1 MGNRWITMEFEL
13 LLEDKTYKI
22 SIEKKGEKYSVDF
35 GNKKKEFDCQ
45 VISPNCLSME
55 IDGHLQIIY
64 MAEGENKKYIF
75 FQGEQFILHE
85 KDTTRAKRKEE
96 ESGLAEGK
104 QIVYAPMPGRVLK
117 ILVSEGERVKKKQSL
132 VIVEAM
138 KMEHEIKSA
147 LDGVVKKVN
156 FKENQMVDTE
166 EPIIE
171 LEEEK

>member
-1 MGNRWITMEFEL
+1 MEFEF

-55 IDGHLQIIY
+55 IDGKIQTVYL
-64 MAEGENKKYIF
+64 AETENKRYIF
-75 FQGEQFILHE
+75 IQGEQFVIQE
-85 KDTTRAKRKEE
+85 KETTRAKRKEE
-96 ESGLAEGK
+96 ESGLSEGK
-104 QIVYAPMPGRVLK
+104 QLICAPMPGRILK
-117 ILVSEGERVKKKQSL
+117 ILVSEGEKVKKKQSL
-132 VIVEAM
+132 AIVEAM

-147 LDGVVKKVN
+147 LDGIVKKVN

-166 EPIIE
+166 EPIME